1 MDRDKM
7 LDARSNAGRHKNTF
21 DREEEHWLDLELL
34 KVRRE
39 KKN

>member
-1 MDRDKM
+1 MGRDKM
-7 LDARSNAGRHKNTF
+7 QDARSNAGRHKNTF

>member
-1 MDRDKM
+1 MGKNKM
-7 LDARSNAGRHKNTF
+7 QDVRNNAGRHKNTF
-21 DREEEHWLDLELL
+21 EWEEEHWLDLELL